1 MEEYY
6 VNYDLFKNIIDRI
19 DKIVD
24 NKIIHLLRLLID
36 KLDNMEENMDTITH
50 LIETLEEMFIQYFYD
65 YNLNIDKYEIVEDI
79 GIYPFDTQISILQIR
94 LDNYIE
100 KINKHIRI
108 QDEWFINTNDEELLR
123 VDSYQQFMDHI
134 LKPLK
139 EHLKIY
145 RWLIMSS
152 FLLLNELIEEM
163 KNIDRD
169 DIHSNLTPQRY
180 IFEIMEFLQNCKIKK
195 RNIYQEELFL

>member
-1 MEEYY
+1 MDEYY
-6 VNYDLFKNIIDRI
+6 RNYDLFKNIIDKI

-24 NKIIHLLRLLID
+24 NKIIHLLHLIID
-36 KLDNMEENMDTITH
+36 KLDNMEENIDIIND
-50 LIETLEEMFIQYFYD
+50 LIETLEKLFIQYFYD
-65 YNLNIDKYEIVEDI
+65 YNLNIDKYEMVEDI

-100 KINKHIRI
+100 KINKHIQN
-108 QDEWFINTNDEELLR
+108 QDEWFINTNNDLLM

-134 LKPLK
+134 LKPFK

-163 KNIDRD
+163 KNRDRD
-169 DIHSNLTPQRY
+169 DLHSNLTPLRY
-180 IFEIMEFLQNCKIKK
+180 IFEIMEFLRNCKIKK
-195 RNIYQEELFL
+195 KNIYHEELFL

>member
-1 MEEYY
+1 MDEYY
-6 VNYDLFKNIIDRI
+6 INYNLFKNIIDKI
-19 DKIVD
+19 DQKVD
-24 NKIIHLLRLLID
+24 DEILYLLQQIMD
-36 KLDNMEENMDTITH
+36 KFDNMENNIDTINS
-50 LIETLEEMFIQYFYD
+50 LIARLVEIFIQYFYD

-100 KINKHIRI
+100 KINKHI
-108 QDEWFINTNDEELLR
+108 QNKDEWFINNNNSLLM
-123 VDSYQQFMDHI
+123 VDSYQQFMEHI

-152 FLLLNELIEEM
+152 FLLLQELIEEM
-163 KNIDRD
+163 KDIDNED
-169 DIHSNLTPQRY
+169 LHSNLTPLRY
-180 IFEIMEFLQNCKIKK
+180 LFEIREFLQNCKIKK
-195 RNIYQEELFL
+195 RNIYQEEIFL

>member
-1 MEEYY
+1 MDEYY
-6 VNYDLFKNIIDRI
+6 INYNLFKNIIDKI
-19 DKIVD
+19 DQKVD
-24 NKIIHLLRLLID
+24 DEILYLLQQIMD
-36 KLDNMEENMDTITH
+36 KFDNMENNIDTINS
-50 LIETLEEMFIQYFYD
+50 LIARLEEIFIQYFYD

-100 KINKHIRI
+100 KINKHI
-108 QDEWFINTNDEELLR
+108 QNKDEWFINNNNSLLM
-123 VDSYQQFMDHI
+123 VDSYQQFMEHI

-152 FLLLNELIEEM
+152 FLLLQELIEEM
-163 KNIDRD
+163 KDIDNED
-169 DIHSNLTPQRY
+169 LHSNLTPLRY
-180 IFEIMEFLQNCKIKK
+180 LFEIREFLQNCKIKK
-195 RNIYQEELFL
+195 RNIYQEEIFL

>member
-1 MEEYY
+1 MDEYY
-6 VNYDLFKNIIDRI
+6 INYHLFKNIIDKI
-19 DKIVD
+19 DKTVD
-24 NKIIHLLRLLID
+24 DEILYLLQQIMD
-36 KLDNMEENMDTITH
+36 NFDNMEDNIDTING
-50 LIETLEEMFIQYFYD
+50 LIARLEEIFIQYFYD

-100 KINKHIRI
+100 KINKHIQN
-108 QDEWFINTNDEELLR
+108 QDDWFINNNKELLM
-123 VDSYQQFMDHI
+123 VDSYQQFMEHI

-152 FLLLNELIEEM
+152 FLLLQELIEEM
-163 KNIDRD
+163 KDIDNED
-169 DIHSNLTPQRY
+169 LHSNLTPLRY
-180 IFEIMEFLQNCKIKK
+180 LFEIREFLQNCKIKK
-195 RNIYQEELFL
+195 RNIYQEEIFL

>member
-1 MEEYY
+1 MDEYY
-6 VNYDLFKNIIDRI
+6 INYDLFKNIINQI
-19 DKIVD
+19 DKTVD
-24 NKIIHLLRLLID
+24 NKIIHLLYLIID
-36 KLDNMEENMDTITH
+36 KLDNMEENIDIIND
-50 LIETLEEMFIQYFYD
+50 LIETLEELFIQYFYD

-100 KINKHIRI
+100 KINKHIQN
-108 QDEWFINTNDEELLR
+108 QDEWFINNNDDVLLAG
-123 VDSYQQFMDHI
+123 SYQHFIDHI

-152 FLLLNELIEEM
+152 FILLNELIEAM
-163 KNIDRD
+163 KTRDRED
-169 DIHSNLTPQRY
+169 LHSNLTPLRY

-195 RNIYQEELFL
+195 KNIYHEELFL

>member
-6 VNYDLFKNIIDRI
+6 INYNLFKNIIDKI
-19 DKIVD
+19 DEIVDDKIIYILQQIT
-24 NKIIHLLRLLID
+24 N
-36 KLDNMEENMDTITH
+36 KLDNMGENIDTIND
-50 LIETLEEMFIQYFYD
+50 LIETLEELFIQYFYD

-100 KINKHIRI
+100 KINKHIQN
-108 QDEWFINTNDEELLR
+108 QDEWFINTNDDLLMI
-123 VDSYQQFMDHI
+123 DSYQQFMEHI

-163 KNIDRD
+163 KSIDRED
-169 DIHSNLTPQRY
+169 LHSNLTPLRY
-180 IFEIMEFLQNCKIKK
+180 IFEIREFLQNCKIKK
-195 RNIYQEELFL
+195 RNIYHEELFL